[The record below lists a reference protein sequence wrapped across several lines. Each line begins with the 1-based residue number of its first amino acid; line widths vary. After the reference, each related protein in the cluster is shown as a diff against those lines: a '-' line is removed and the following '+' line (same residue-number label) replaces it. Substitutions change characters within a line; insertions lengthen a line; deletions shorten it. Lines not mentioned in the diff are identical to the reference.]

1 MKRQTVSIT
10 KQREAYARTNG
21 ICVICG
27 KKISPNEKEWSVDH
41 YIPRAVYKWV
51 PGKMSKDLIES
62 QDNLFIVHQKCN
74 FSKDSALPTNQA
86 IKSMHATK
94 EIKDKTL
101 ELQHKIQD
109 GVDSYRAIKQS
120 TISAQGNKCAVC
132 GKKLTF
138 NDATLRRISNNKGRN
153 RDNAMCVCERC
164 NIKAGTSEQ
173 KRKMVKKITK

>member
-10 KQREAYARTNG
+10 KQRAAYARNNG

-51 PGKMSKDLIES
+51 PDKVSKDLIES

-74 FSKDSALPTNQA
+74 FSKDSTLPTNQA
-86 IKSMHATK
+86 ISSMHANK

-101 ELQHKIQD
+101 KLYNKTQD
-109 GVDSYRAIKQS
+109 GVDTYRAIKQS
-120 TISAQGNKCAVC
+120 TFDSQGKKCAVC
-132 GKKLTF
+132 GKKLTI

-164 NIKAGTSEQ
+164 NIKAGTTEQ